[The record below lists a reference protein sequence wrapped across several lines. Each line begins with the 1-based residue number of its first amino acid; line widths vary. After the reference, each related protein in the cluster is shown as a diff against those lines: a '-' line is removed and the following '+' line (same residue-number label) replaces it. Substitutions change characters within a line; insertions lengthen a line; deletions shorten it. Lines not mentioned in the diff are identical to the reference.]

1 MPIFGGFTPA
11 SVAGLPTV
19 KALAQDRVD
28 VEAAETLTFTFEV
41 LSDAAIAILPAALHP
56 PFPTYCSL
64 VVRRNGESPFGPF
77 TTAELR
83 LHARA
88 TNHYVGYV
96 LGAFTDNE
104 AACGWLRNVYGLP
117 CAVAA
122 TVSLRRRHYGFEAEV
137 SQSGVTLLS
146 AVMQTP
152 GFISGTDVLYVQNSN
167 LAAVDGVPALVA
179 EEFEYA
185 IREAKRG
192 AAQFHTLD
200 PAAFGGPTLT
210 VSNVLPA
217 TWTAG
222 SWSYMPVRFT
232 IDPTRPATAGTR
244 KVGQPAGT

>member
-1 MPIFGGFTPA
+1 MPIYGGYTPA
-11 SVAGLPTV
+11 GPAGLPAIKT
-19 KALAQDRVD
+19 LAQDRID

-41 LSDAAIAILPAALHP
+41 LSQAGIAALPAALHP

-88 TNHYVGYV
+88 TNHYVGYC

-104 AACGWLRNVYGLP
+104 AACGWLRNAYGLP
-117 CAVAA
+117 CAVAG
-122 TVSLRRRHYGFEAEV
+122 TVSLKKRHYGFEAHV
-137 SQSGVTLLS
+137 ADGDVTLLD
-146 AVMQTP
+146 AVMATP
-152 GFISGTDVLYVQNSN
+152 GFISGNDILYVQNSN
-167 LAAVDGVPALVA
+167 LAALDGVPTLIA

-192 AAQFHTLD
+192 AATFHAFDIT
-200 PAAFGGPTLT
+200 AFGGPTLT
-210 VSNVLPA
+210 VSTFLPS

-232 IDPTRPATAGTR
+232 IDPTRPAMAGTR
-244 KVGQPAGT
+244 KLGQPAAA

>member
-1 MPIFGGFTPA
+1 MPIFGGYTPA
-11 SVAGLPTV
+11 GAAGLPAI
-19 KALAQDRVD
+19 KALAEDRID

-41 LSDAAIAILPAALHP
+41 LSQAAIAALPAALHP

-64 VVRRNGESPFGPF
+64 VVRRHGESPFGPF

-88 TNHYVGYV
+88 TNHYVGYC

-104 AACGWLRNVYGLP
+104 AACAWLRNAYGLP
-117 CAVAA
+117 CTVAP
-122 TVSLRRRHYGFEAEV
+122 TVSLKKRHYGFEARV
-137 SQSGVTLLS
+137 ANGDVTLLD
-146 AVMQTP
+146 AVMATP
-152 GFISGTDVLYVQNSN
+152 GFISGADVLYVQNSN
-167 LAAVDGVPALVA
+167 LAALDGVPTLIA

-192 AAQFHTLD
+192 AATFHAFDIT
-200 PAAFGGPTLT
+200 AFGGPTLT
-210 VSNVLPA
+210 VSTFLPS

-232 IDPTRPATAGTR
+232 IDPTRPAMAGTR
-244 KVGQPAGT
+244 KRGQPAAA